1 MQVQVSIQDKQVKA
15 FLARAGSV
23 GPRLMDA
30 LCRTYIPQGL
40 KRIMAQAAQDAPV
53 ATGALQRSGTVS
65 AMRTGKLRALG
76 RIGFGGLA
84 AKYAEVQHER
94 TDFAHTLDDL
104 SAKLGRNIERTHD
117 QDGNPRAYDDP
128 IRLGYHGGRAHWLYG
143 TPGSA
148 WQRNESWL
156 RGTIQTGVTQIV
168 RGLLAGG

>member
-1 MQVQVSIQDKQVKA
+1 MQVTVQIQDRAVKA

-30 LCRTYIPQGL
+30 LCRTYIPLGL
-40 KRIMAQAAQDAPV
+40 KRIQTQAAQDSPV
-53 ATGALQRSGTVS
+53 ATGALQGSGSVS
-65 AMRTGKLRALG
+65 TMRTGKLRALG

-94 TDFAHTLDDL
+94 DDFAHTLDDL

-128 IRLGYHGGRAHWLYG
+128 IRLGYHGGKAHWLYG
-143 TPGSA
+143 APSSA
-148 WQRNESWL
+148 WQRNEAWL
-156 RGTIQTGVTQIV
+156 RGTIQTGVSTIV
-168 RGLLAGG
+168 RGLLAGE